1 MASHRITLDSDTI
14 SMTAAAAD
22 SLISRGQG
30 DPALLYLY
38 LLRHQGYLDP
48 EQATRTLQWSRLQ
61 LDSALTHL
69 QELGL
74 ASGAAKPQFTEAIPK
89 REQAPDYSAED
100 LNHELGDATS
110 AFPALLSEVEVAMG
124 KRLSPADTRTLLE
137 LYDHLGLPP
146 EVIYQLVIWQIQEY
160 QDKYGPGR
168 KPRMSIIR
176 TAAYR
181 WKESG
186 VDTLEAAEAYLKK
199 LEYYRSQ
206 EGALLAAV
214 GITGRKA
221 APSERKYLTLWA
233 EMGFPA
239 ETVALAYDRTVTNTG
254 TMKWPYCNAILKRW
268 HANGHHTPE
277 EVLAGEQRPR
287 RVPPQRVSKAPAPAA
302 APSAAAQE
310 DKERQILEN
319 ERWMRAFLENQQEDP
334 S

>member
-1 MASHRITLDSDTI
+1 MASYRITLDTATI

-48 EQATRTLQWSRLQ
+48 DQAAKELDWSRLQ

-69 QELGL
+69 RELGL
-74 ASGAAKPQFTEAIPK
+74 AGGVAQPQFTEAVPK
-89 REQAPDYSAED
+89 REQAPEYSSDD
-100 LNHELGDATS
+100 LNQELSDLNS

-124 KRLSPADTRTLLE
+124 KRLSPADTRILLE
-137 LYDHLGLPP
+137 LFDHLALPP

-168 KPRMSIIR
+168 KPRMSVIR

-181 WKESG
+181 WKESS

-214 GITGRKA
+214 GISGRKA
-221 APSERKYLTLWA
+221 APGERKYLTAWA
-233 EMGFPA
+233 EMGFPP
-239 ETVALAYDRTVTNTG
+239 ETVSMAYDRTVTNTG
-254 TMKWPYCNAILKRW
+254 TMKWAYCNAILKRW
-268 HANGHHTPE
+268 HSENRHTAE
-277 EVLAGEQRPR
+277 EVSAGELRPR
-287 RVPPQRVSKAPAPAA
+287 QKQSQKVPKAPAPAPTQPA
-302 APSAAAQE
+302 ISQAE
-310 DKERQILEN
+310 DERQILEN
-319 ERWMRAFLENQQEDP
+319 ECRMLAYLKKHNNP